1 MVRDSVI
8 EKWLLGIPR
17 NSIAIECQISAGA
30 VSNIAD
36 EWSHSVGPD
45 LAKQLRDLAV
55 ALRTLKMSPAQCASG
70 VRTVNMI
77 DKMGLDVNSIESFLS
92 DLYAQLKELDL
103 NPKYVARY
111 VEELVSLVCDLN
123 LNQGERT
130 NATSI
135 QKIDTIFEKKRQ
147 YNVQLDYG
155 RRVSEARLQ
164 EINQQ
169 VIQNEKKLQDLL
181 EKNRKLEEEFG
192 WSLQLRNELQKYGL
206 DVSNIRR
213 LVDGA
218 RLFSDN
224 KHSINEMVVAYSN
237 YQTLLYTIATIKATV
252 GEMTER
258 LATIQAEN
266 KVEEDLLQQRRLK
279 NSELDLLKSMGFGLE
294 EFKTLRSV
302 IVEFASEKGQLAEE
316 GIAVRDFMSDIESHH
331 FDYTRLRKTVD
342 QLKTQHL
349 TSTPLFLHNHS

>member
-1 MVRDSVI
+1 MLLMDKYCLDLPRRLPDLVRDSVI

-123 LNQGERT
+123 LNQNERT

-147 YNVQLDYG
+147 YNVQLNYE
-155 RRVSEARLQ
+155 RNVSEVRLQ

-181 EKNRKLEEEFG
+181 EKNRKLEAEFG

-206 DVSNIRR
+206 DVWNIRR

-224 KHSINEMVVAYSN
+224 KHSINARA
-237 YQTLLYTIATIKATV
+237 QT
-252 GEMTER
+252 R
-258 LATIQAEN
+258 
-266 KVEEDLLQQRRLK
+266 
-279 NSELDLLKSMGFGLE
+279 EL
-294 EFKTLRSV
+294 R
-302 IVEFASEKGQLAEE
+302 A
-316 GIAVRDFMSDIESHH
+316 
-331 FDYTRLRKTVD
+331 
-342 QLKTQHL
+342 
-349 TSTPLFLHNHS
+349 